1 MTTPFEGSKTV
12 WVLTQKGTGSV
23 AFVMVPKILDGRDK
37 FESELN
43 EAVAWRTLNK
53 ANLGVLGDGEFT
65 RLTANVHDLYVR
77 GFYSFNFERPRGGKE
92 ACWHLLENI

>member
-12 WVLTQKGTGSV
+12 WVLTHKGTGSV

-43 EAVAWRTLNK
+43 EA
-53 ANLGVLGDGEFT
+53 GD
-65 RLTANVHDLYVR
+65 
-77 GFYSFNFERPRGGKE
+77 
-92 ACWHLLENI
+92 

>member
-43 EAVAWRTLNK
+43 EAVAWRTLNFRMAVVDVIGEPVVNDGPQK
-53 ANLGVLGDGEFT
+53 TYFNTRHRPPKGHYIGSNDVCGVIT
-65 RLTANVHDLYVR
+65 
-77 GFYSFNFERPRGGKE
+77 
-92 ACWHLLENI
+92 

>member
-1 MTTPFEGSKTV
+1 MYTRLHLSRGTV

-77 GFYSFNFERPRGGKE
+77 GFILFQLRGATWWQGSML
-92 ACWHLLENI
+92 APP